1 MTNRI
6 AIAIGLIMAAFL
18 VVDSFVFGWANTLF
32 LAKKFADL
40 IEWMAFWR

>member
-6 AIAIGLIMAAFL
+6 AIALGLTLALLFGLDM
-18 VVDSFVFGWANTLF
+18 VVFDGSNALF

-40 IEWMAFWR
+40 IEWIAFWR